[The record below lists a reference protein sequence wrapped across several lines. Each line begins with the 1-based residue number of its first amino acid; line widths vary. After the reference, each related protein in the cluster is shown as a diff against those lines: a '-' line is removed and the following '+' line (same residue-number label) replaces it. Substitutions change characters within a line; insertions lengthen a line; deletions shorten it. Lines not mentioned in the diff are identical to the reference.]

1 MTLNKH
7 IRRNYNANKTKII
20 RYGDDKF
27 RFEIFKYDKTREMLY
42 TIPKNNFKHN
52 GYKKWFDGMTGIK
65 SGITSNRFTYHM
77 TRPTKTVRLGTSIW
91 SNMGRPR
98 MKRGFRCSTSVLP
111 LTRIIRF
118 HCSMRNIPAPS
129 QTFRSSH
136 TWSIRSENIITR
148 KSDLSSTADISV
160 RTTSITW
167 MKTVIHSSS

>member
-65 SGITSNRFTYHM
+65 S
-77 TRPTKTVRLGTSIW
+77 K
-91 SNMGRPR
+91 
-98 MKRGFRCSTSVLP
+98 
-111 LTRIIRF
+111 
-118 HCSMRNIPAPS
+118 
-129 QTFRSSH
+129 
-136 TWSIRSENIITR
+136 
-148 KSDLSSTADISV
+148 
-160 RTTSITW
+160 
-167 MKTVIHSSS
+167 SSSNLRLTFNYNATESGQYRLEA